1 MRVHL
6 TVLGAQC
13 SVIASPDAGVK
24 TRCEDLIKASS
35 AFLKETN
42 LGRQRKK
49 KKQRERENFESQNS
63 MSTSEKNFFKI
74 PVSLAMGNL
83 KVDYK
88 AMKAE
93 IFPGILMRGV
103 VMN

>member
-1 MRVHL
+1 
-6 TVLGAQC
+6 
-13 SVIASPDAGVK
+13 
-24 TRCEDLIKASS
+24 
-35 AFLKETN
+35 
-42 LGRQRKK
+42 
-49 KKQRERENFESQNS
+49 